1 MLSVLP
7 LASGWPAGGQRGGKV
22 IQPGRLGWLRR
33 APGGGQNK
41 PNAAKGRF
49 GLFFIFLRGVCTL

>member
-33 APGGGQNK
+33 APGGRTKQ
-41 PNAAKGRF
+41 AER
-49 GLFFIFLRGVCTL
+49 R